1 MKKLFKYVKTDKIIR
16 LAISIAFLLLLF
28 EIGFIL
34 FSYFSLPPFLPLFN
48 QMTWGDSRLGTRIEI
63 FLPVMITLLFFGL
76 NFFLL
81 NRLYEKMPLV
91 SRMLGITTLL
101 VTILSFI
108 FVARTLQLIL

>member
-1 MKKLFKYVKTDKIIR
+1 MKKLFRYVRADKIIR
-16 LAISIAFLLLLF
+16 LAISIALLLILF

-34 FSYFSLPPFLPLFN
+34 FSFFSLPPYLPLFN
-48 QMTWGDSRLGTRIEI
+48 QMTWGESRLGTQLEI

-108 FVARTLQLIL
+108 FIVRTLQLIL